1 MNTDDDNT
9 HYVVANSYK
18 YMDLIMAQIEVLI
31 TRLHEA
37 EDWQTISE
45 ISKIKNHLDELF
57 KVYKI

>member
-1 MNTDDDNT
+1 MDTDDSNT
-9 HYVVANSYK
+9 HYIVANSYK
-18 YMDLIMAQIEVLI
+18 HQNLIMGQIELLI

-57 KVYKI
+57 AVGRL